1 MFAGKGMEMHEL
13 SLAQNIVDSIK
24 ESVDVEKLPLVR
36 GVKMEVGAASGVVSD
51 SLVFAFNSIVKNSP
65 LSSAYMVAE
74 VIPLIV
80 HCGDCQIDTI
90 NETGFM
96 VCGNCGSGNVSIVSG
111 TELVLKQIE
120 LYDGAENEYREHGY
134 H

>member
-1 MFAGKGMEMHEL
+1 MFARKGMKMHEL

-24 ESVDVEKLPLVR
+24 ENVEVEKLPLVR
-36 GVKMEVGAASGVVSD
+36 GVKMEIGAASGVVSD
-51 SLVFAFNSIVKNSP
+51 SLVFAFNAIVKNSP

-74 VIPLIV
+74 VVPFIV
-80 HCGDCQIDTI
+80 HCSDCQIDTI

-96 VCGNCGSGNVSIVSG
+96 VCGHCGSGSVSIVSG

-120 LYDGAENEYREHGY
+120 LYDGSGTDYSEQPY

>member
-1 MFAGKGMEMHEL
+1 MHEL

-24 ESVDVEKLPLVR
+24 ETVEEEKLPMVR
-36 GVKMEVGAASGVVSD
+36 EVKMEIGAASGVVSD
-51 SLVFAFNSIVKNSP
+51 SLVFAFNTIVKNSL

-74 VIPLIV
+74 TVPFIV
-80 HCGDCQIDTI
+80 HCNDCQIDTT

-96 VCGNCGSGNVSIVSG
+96 VCGHCGSGSVSIVSG
-111 TELVLKQIE
+111 TEMVLKQIE
-120 LYDGAENEYREHGY
+120 LYDGAGANYGERRY

>member
-1 MFAGKGMEMHEL
+1 MVCKKGNEMHEL

-24 ESVDVEKLPLVR
+24 ESVDAEKLPLVR
-36 GVKMEVGAASGVVSD
+36 EVKMEIGVASGVVSD
-51 SLVFAFNSIVKNSP
+51 SLVFAFNAIVKNSP

-74 VIPLIV
+74 VVPFIV
-80 HCGDCQIDTI
+80 HCSECQIDTI

-96 VCGNCGSGNVSIVSG
+96 VCGHCGSGSVSIVSG

-120 LYDGAENEYREHGY
+120 LYDTSGNDYREQPY